1 MRESFTILNPGYQHQ
16 VPTDLA
22 REEGVEDVRAGQ
34 RPCGEDQSPSWLE
47 PGTGLI
53 EVGYRGKKAHV
64 QALI

>member
-47 PGTGLI
+47 PGI
-53 EVGYRGKKAHV
+53 VA
-64 QALI
+64 